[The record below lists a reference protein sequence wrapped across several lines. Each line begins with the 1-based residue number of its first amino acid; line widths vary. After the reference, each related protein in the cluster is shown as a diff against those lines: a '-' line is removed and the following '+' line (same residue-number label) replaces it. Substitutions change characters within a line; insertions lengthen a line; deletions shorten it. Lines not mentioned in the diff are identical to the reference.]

1 MSNTPTGQTNRTEG
15 EAYEIRLRGHLDP
28 RWAARLSVSNLTHD
42 SDGTTTL
49 RADGLD
55 QAALHGLLQ
64 RVRDL
69 ALALVSVIRVPSA
82 SDNPSNTDPTSQRNL
97 K

>member
-1 MSNTPTGQTNRTEG
+1 MSKSPAEQPAQHTDEI
-15 EAYEIRLRGHLDP
+15 YEIRLRGHLDA
-28 RWAARLSVSNLTHD
+28 RWAVRLAVPSLHHSG
-42 SDGTTTL
+42 DGTTTL
-49 RADGLD
+49 RAVAVD

-69 ALALVSVIRVPSA
+69 GLILVSVIRVPSG
-82 SDNPSNTDPTSQRNL
+82 SDEPSNAASNSTRNP